1 MLGVSFLV
9 TSVTFKLNKL
19 RTFSKDGAN
28 IPVSYS
34 CLRSPSPMM
43 NTSTVFPFNA

>member
-19 RTFSKDGAN
+19 RAFSKDGAN

-34 CLRSPSPMM
+34 CSQKSWSYGEH
-43 NTSTVFPFNA
+43 NEYYVSI